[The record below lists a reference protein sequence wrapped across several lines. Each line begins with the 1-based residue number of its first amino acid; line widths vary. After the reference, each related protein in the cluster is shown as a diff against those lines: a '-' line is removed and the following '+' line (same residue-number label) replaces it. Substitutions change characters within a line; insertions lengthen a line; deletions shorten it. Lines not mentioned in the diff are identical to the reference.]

1 MFQKL
6 KYIWVIGGFVVGM
19 QSSYA
24 QVATNIVTPP
34 LPTADVPVHYAV
46 PELTGNA
53 EQDAEIQQVRSR
65 DYETFQSYEAKA
77 NEILQAFPSI
87 AAREYLYSVGMPR
100 LTYTGN
106 AYADWQTFK
115 AAFKTWQKV
124 NSEYLSL
131 FEQRATEINRQSP
144 APQSK

>member
-1 MFQKL
+1 MLNIF
-6 KYIWVIGGFVVGM
+6 KYIFAVGVLVWSM
-19 QSSYA
+19 QNSVA
-24 QVATNIVTPP
+24 QTTTTATPKE
-34 LPTADVPVHYAV
+34 LPTADVPMHYPV
-46 PELTGNA
+46 PELTGDT
-53 EQDAEIQQVRSR
+53 EKDAEIQQVRNR

-77 NEILQAFPSI
+77 NEILQAFPST

-100 LTYTGN
+100 LSYTGN
-106 AYADWQTFK
+106 AYADWQIFK

-124 NSEYLSL
+124 NSEYMAL

>member
-6 KYIWVIGGFVVGM
+6 KYIWVVGSFVVGM

-53 EQDAEIQQVRSR
+53 EQDAGIQQVRSR
-65 DYETFQSYEAKA
+65 
-77 NEILQAFPSI
+77 
-87 AAREYLYSVGMPR
+87 
-100 LTYTGN
+100 
-106 AYADWQTFK
+106 
-115 AAFKTWQKV
+115 
-124 NSEYLSL
+124 
-131 FEQRATEINRQSP
+131 RATKLSNHTKPRQTKYYKP
-144 APQSK
+144 FLG